1 VRCKQGQP
9 PILSRYKA
17 PEDHATW
24 SPNSVLSV
32 KTQTWAENYADKNIA
47 DNPIIPTIADLLI
60 GPDRCGE
67 VLLLNKSKSAVPV
80 LV

>member
-1 VRCKQGQP
+1 MHPLCVHVRLSSGWWQGQP

-17 PEDHATW
+17 PADHASW

-32 KTQTWAENYADKNIA
+32 KTQSWADNYADKNIA

-60 GPDRCGE
+60 GPDR
-67 VLLLNKSKSAVPV
+67 
-80 LV
+80 